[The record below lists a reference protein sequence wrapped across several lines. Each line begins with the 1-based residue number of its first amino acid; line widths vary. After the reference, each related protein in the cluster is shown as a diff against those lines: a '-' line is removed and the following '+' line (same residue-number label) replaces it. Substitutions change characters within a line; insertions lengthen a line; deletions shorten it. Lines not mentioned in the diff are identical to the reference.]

1 MRHVNYMWSNY
12 FHSYCDFIHCVHS
25 TVHFSTVYYEY
36 MHCIVQISLDSGNTE
51 AHDKLRVLNEMS
63 EAVSSGRAAFES
75 GDWETCVSLLN
86 RAVESVPWDWSL
98 LETRSQCNERRGDL
112 EASHRDLRQMLRLM
126 PASGAAE
133 DSKLLFS
140 TYVRLAQSVYDSGD
154 TEQALRY
161 TIMNTVLQIIY
172 EYLCHQSILQ
182 SLECTV

>member
-1 MRHVNYMWSNY
+1 
-12 FHSYCDFIHCVHS
+12 
-25 TVHFSTVYYEY
+25 
-36 MHCIVQISLDSGNTE
+36 
-51 AHDKLRVLNEMS
+51 MS

-140 TYVRLAQSVYDSGD
+140 TYVRLAQSVYESGD

-161 TIMNTVLQIIY
+161 IIMNTSIANNLRVVVPSIDTLEFRMYRLIPFVLSIILY
-172 EYLCHQSILQ
+172 KCSNERPFI
-182 SLECTV
+182 SLLFHSLNGRCVYSVFFATLIG